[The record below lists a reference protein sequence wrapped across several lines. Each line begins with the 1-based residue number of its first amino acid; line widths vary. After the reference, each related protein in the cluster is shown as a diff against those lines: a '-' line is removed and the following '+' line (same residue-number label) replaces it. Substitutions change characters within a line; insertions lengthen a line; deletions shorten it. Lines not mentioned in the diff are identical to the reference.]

1 MAQQIFKADYSRM
14 RGWEAWLDW
23 IVNKFTGLTI
33 CGGLIPYP
41 IENIKEVKSSEKII
55 IAEKITETTVVET
68 TEVHLESIQTSEI
81 TEKIVRDEE
90 TDQNVPDVEASAQ
103 EADVKADISEI
114 TVEAPKKVEMSPEEQ
129 QQAIR

>member
-41 IENIKEVKSSEKII
+41 IENIREVAEVNYNKSFC
-55 IAEKITETTVVET
+55 ITQP
-68 TEVHLESIQTSEI
+68 H
-81 TEKIVRDEE
+81 
-90 TDQNVPDVEASAQ
+90 A
-103 EADVKADISEI
+103 
-114 TVEAPKKVEMSPEEQ
+114 
-129 QQAIR
+129 